1 MLYKSALICRNCT
14 QGQRLVFQ
22 LVIRFD
28 HPIQHFVCSSG
39 NSRVEPQDSGIS
51 KTARCSAFFCVF
63 FGTFREI
70 KISRG
75 GLSVNCMHSSAV
87 VSDLFDSECYHFNQR
102 QRKIFSFSDDFILFC
117 WACFLFLF
125 FQFLIM
131 LNISQAIR
139 WSWHP
144 GWEPLLSCKWN
155 L

>member
-1 MLYKSALICRNCT
+1 MQKLYTRSTA
-14 QGQRLVFQ
+14 GF
-22 LVIRFD
+22 
-28 HPIQHFVCSSG
+28 PISHQIWSSH
-39 NSRVEPQDSGIS
+39 
-51 KTARCSAFFCVF
+51 SAFCVLFRKQQGGTSRLWHLKDSSVQCFFFFLF

-75 GLSVNCMHSSAV
+75 GLSLNCMHSSAV

-102 QRKIFSFSDDFILFC
+102 QRKIFSFSDGFILFC

-125 FQFLIM
+125 FQFLIV